1 MKWIQNIILGCLI
14 SLSASYITI
23 TVITLNKSPK
33 LWSGEELLEQILL
46 TLILGVVIGTATL
59 LFEIESWSYLR
70 ILILHFL
77 IVLVSVFTVGALGG
91 WYDIENPATIF
102 FLVCEIIVI
111 YIVVSFITIVLRTI
125 EIKKLNEV
133 LKKKTEE

>member
-14 SLSASYITI
+14 SLSASYISI
-23 TVITLNKSPK
+23 TVITLNKSHK

-59 LFEIESWSYLR
+59 LFEIESWSYLG
-70 ILILHFL
+70 ILTLHFL

-91 WYDIENPATIF
+91 WYDIGNSATIF